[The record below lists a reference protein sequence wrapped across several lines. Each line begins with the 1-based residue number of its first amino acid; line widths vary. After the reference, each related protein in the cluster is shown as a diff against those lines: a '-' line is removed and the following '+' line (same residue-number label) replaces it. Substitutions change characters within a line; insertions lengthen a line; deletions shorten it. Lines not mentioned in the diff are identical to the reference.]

1 MTARTPSASARPK
14 AGKPGLIGLALGGF
28 RDIRDRRN
36 LVRYLVSADLKR
48 THADSVIGQ
57 VWWLLDPILQ
67 MAVYWVMVS
76 VIFQKSTP
84 DYALFLFAAILPWKW
99 FSTTLNDSALSVVGR
114 QGLIRQL
121 PFPKIVLPVST
132 TVAGTVSFGYGL
144 IAFAFVYL
152 GFLDRLS
159 FWVLT
164 IPLIAAVQFVFTLAA
179 AILVSALNA
188 FFRDVQNIL
197 AHGLRLWF
205 YLSPALWSMD
215 QIQDPTLQNLM
226 LLNPFTTLFESY
238 RAVTWGTSAPNW
250 TALGVLLVVSL
261 VLLVLAAALFKR
273 VEPAFAR
280 IL

>member
-1 MTARTPSASARPK
+1 MTARTPAASARSK
-14 AGKPGLIGLALGGF
+14 ASPSGLIGLALGGI
-28 RDIRDRRN
+28 RDIRARRN
-36 LVRYLVSADLKR
+36 LVRYLVSADMKR
-48 THADSVIGQ
+48 THADSLIGQ
-57 VWWLLDPILQ
+57 VWWILDPILQ

-76 VIFQKSTP
+76 VIFQKKTP

-164 IPLIAAVQFVFTLAA
+164 IPLIAAVQFVFTLAM
-179 AILVSALNA
+179 AIMVSALNA

-205 YLSPALWSMD
+205 YLSPALWSME
-215 QIQDPTLQNLM
+215 QIQNPTLQKLM

-238 RAVTWGTSAPNW
+238 RAVTWGTTAPNW

-261 VLLVLAAALFKR
+261 VFLVLSIAMFKR